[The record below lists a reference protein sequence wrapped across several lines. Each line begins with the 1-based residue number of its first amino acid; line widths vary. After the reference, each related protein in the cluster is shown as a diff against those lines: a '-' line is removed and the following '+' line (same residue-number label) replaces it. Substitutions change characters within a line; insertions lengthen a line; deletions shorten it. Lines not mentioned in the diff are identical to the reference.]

1 MGWQSP
7 NKIVTFIL
15 ISLLNCFSF
24 VFQTMQDVL
33 RVNASSDLTVE
44 WNFLEKDLPGV
55 VLHDRLMT
63 DAALGHRP
71 IKSEHSYSLNSDGDS
86 LPDSPISSH
95 KMDGKNLFTLMQI
108 QNV

>member
-1 MGWQSP
+1 
-7 NKIVTFIL
+7 
-15 ISLLNCFSF
+15 
-24 VFQTMQDVL
+24 MQDVL
-33 RVNASSDLTVE
+33 RVNSSGDLTVE

-86 LPDSPISSH
+86 LPDSPISSQ
-95 KMDGKNLFTLMQI
+95 KMDGKNLYYCSLLHYSLVLSI
-108 QNV
+108 LHISSLDYLL